1 MPTLSHFL
9 ASLRSGR
16 IGIPLV
22 ILSVLAMIILPLPPL
37 LLDALFTFN
46 IGLAILVLM
55 VSVSSQRPLDFS
67 LLPTVIL
74 VTTLLRLSLNV
85 ASTRVVLLD
94 GHTGSGAAGKVIE
107 AFGEVVIGGNFIV
120 GLVVFVILM
129 IINFMVIT
137 KGGERISEVT
147 ARFTLD
153 ALPGKQMAIDADLNA
168 GLLNQEQA
176 RERRRE
182 VAKEADF
189 YGAMDGASK
198 FVRGDAIAG
207 ILVLLINLFGGTAIG
222 MLVHGMSGGDAFRQY
237 ALLTIGDGLVAQI
250 PALLLSTAAAIIV
263 TRVNESAD
271 ITALVQR
278 QLLASPSLLA
288 TVAGILVV
296 LALVPGMPHLAFLA
310 FAALVGF
317 VAWRVARSAPPKE
330 AHTLER
336 TEALALALA
345 MDSPHNAPLGWEDL
359 PGVERLGLSLGYKLV
374 GLVNEAGGAPLPQR
388 VRGVRQS
395 LSEHLG
401 FLLPEVRIRDNLR
414 LKASQY
420 SIQINGQT
428 IESAEIHADR
438 LMAIPSPE
446 LYGEIDGILATDPA
460 YRMQVVWIEPTEK
473 ARALNLGYQVIDCAS
488 VIATHLNK
496 VIRQN
501 LPDLLRLDDVELLLQ
516 RLALEAPKL
525 AETLR
530 AQLGLG
536 PIHRACRHLLQ
547 DEVPL
552 RDVVTL
558 ATALLEGSE
567 STKDPL
573 LLAADARYALRRTIV
588 AQIAGERGELGVF
601 LLDPALENTLLGA
614 LSLAQQAGPV
624 SLDAIPVEPALLNQL
639 QGAMPAVK
647 ERLRR
652 EGHPPILTVMPQ
664 LRPLVARYA
673 RVFSPGLHVL
683 SQNEI
688 PERVGLKVVG
698 TLG

>member
-176 RERRRE
+176 RDRRRE

-336 TEALALALA
+336 TEALAQA

-501 LPDLLRLDDVELLLQ
+501 LPDLLRLDDVDLLLQ

-525 AETLR
+525 AEALR

-664 LRPLVARYA
+664 LRPLLARYA
-673 RVFSPGLHVL
+673 RVFSPGLYVL

>member
-1 MPTLSHFL
+1 MPTLSHLL

-336 TEALALALA
+336 TEALAQA

-614 LSLAQQAGPV
+614 LSLAQQTGPV

-664 LRPLVARYA
+664 LRPLLARYA

>member
-336 TEALALALA
+336 TEALAQA

-395 LSEHLG
+395 LSELLG

-501 LPDLLRLDDVELLLQ
+501 LPDLLRLDDVDLLLQ

-525 AETLR
+525 AEALR

-664 LRPLVARYA
+664 LRPLLARYA

>member
-336 TEALALALA
+336 TEALAQA

-525 AETLR
+525 AEALR

-639 QGAMPAVK
+639 QGTMPAVK

-664 LRPLVARYA
+664 LRPLLARYA

>member
-176 RERRRE
+176 RDRRRE

-336 TEALALALA
+336 TEALALA

-664 LRPLVARYA
+664 LRPLLARYA

>member
-46 IGLAILVLM
+46 ICLAILVLM

-330 AHTLER
+330 ARTLER
-336 TEALALALA
+336 TEALAQA

-473 ARALNLGYQVIDCAS
+473 SRALNLGYQVIDCAS

-501 LPDLLRLDDVELLLQ
+501 LPDLLRLDDVDLLLQ

-536 PIHRACRHLLQ
+536 PIHRACRYLLQ

-664 LRPLVARYA
+664 LRPLLARYA

>member
-176 RERRRE
+176 RDRRRE

-336 TEALALALA
+336 TEALALA

-536 PIHRACRHLLQ
+536 SIHRACRHLLQ

-664 LRPLVARYA
+664 LRPLLARYA

>member
-317 VAWRVARSAPPKE
+317 VAWRVARSAPRKR
-330 AHTLER
+330 HTPWSAPRPWPWPWPWTAR
-336 TEALALALA
+336 TTHRWAGRTCPASSAWGCPWA
-345 MDSPHNAPLGWEDL
+345 TSWWGWSMR
-359 PGVERLGLSLGYKLV
+359 PAVRRCRNGC
-374 GLVNEAGGAPLPQR
+374 AG
-388 VRGVRQS
+388 
-395 LSEHLG
+395 
-401 FLLPEVRIRDNLR
+401 
-414 LKASQY
+414 
-420 SIQINGQT
+420 
-428 IESAEIHADR
+428 
-438 LMAIPSPE
+438 
-446 LYGEIDGILATDPA
+446 
-460 YRMQVVWIEPTEK
+460 
-473 ARALNLGYQVIDCAS
+473 CAS
-488 VIATHLNK
+488 RCPSTWASSCRRCASAT
-496 VIRQN
+496 
-501 LPDLLRLDDVELLLQ
+501 
-516 RLALEAPKL
+516 
-525 AETLR
+525 TC
-530 AQLGLG
+530 G
-536 PIHRACRHLLQ
+536 
-547 DEVPL
+547 
-552 RDVVTL
+552 
-558 ATALLEGSE
+558 
-567 STKDPL
+567 
-573 LLAADARYALRRTIV
+573 
-588 AQIAGERGELGVF
+588 
-601 LLDPALENTLLGA
+601 
-614 LSLAQQAGPV
+614 
-624 SLDAIPVEPALLNQL
+624 
-639 QGAMPAVK
+639 
-647 ERLRR
+647 
-652 EGHPPILTVMPQ
+652 
-664 LRPLVARYA
+664 
-673 RVFSPGLHVL
+673 
-683 SQNEI
+683 
-688 PERVGLKVVG
+688 
-698 TLG
+698 

>member
-336 TEALALALA
+336 TEALAQA

-525 AETLR
+525 AEALR

-614 LSLAQQAGPV
+614 LSLAQQTGPV

-664 LRPLVARYA
+664 LRPLLARYA

>member
-336 TEALALALA
+336 TEALALA

-401 FLLPEVRIRDNLR
+401 FLLPEVCIRDNLR

-501 LPDLLRLDDVELLLQ
+501 LPDLLRLDDVDLLLQ

-536 PIHRACRHLLQ
+536 SIHRACRHLLQ

-573 LLAADARYALRRTIV
+573 LLATDARYALRRTIV

-664 LRPLVARYA
+664 LRPLLARYA

>member
-176 RERRRE
+176 RDRRRE

-336 TEALALALA
+336 TEALAQA

-614 LSLAQQAGPV
+614 LSLAQQTGPV

-664 LRPLVARYA
+664 LRPLLARYA

-688 PERVGLKVVG
+688 PERLGLKVVG

>member
-1 MPTLSHFL
+1 MPTLPQL
-9 ASLRSGR
+9 LDSLRSGR

-46 IGLAILVLM
+46 IGLAILVLL
-55 VSVSSQRPLDFS
+55 VSISAQRPLDFS

-129 IINFMVIT
+129 IINFMVVT

-207 ILVLLINLFGGTAIG
+207 ILILLINLFGGTAIG

-250 PALLLSTAAAIIV
+250 PALLLSTAAALIV

-271 ITALVQR
+271 MTALVQR

-296 LALVPGMPHLAFLA
+296 LALVPGMPHMAFLA

-317 VAWRVARSAPPKE
+317 VAWRAARNAPPRE
-330 AHTLER
+330 AQTLER
-336 TEALALALA
+336 TEALALA
-345 MDSPHNAPLGWEDL
+345 MDSPHDNPLGWNDL
-359 PGVERLGLSLGYKLV
+359 PVVERLGLSLGYKLV

-388 VRGVRQS
+388 VRGVRQA

-414 LKASQY
+414 LKAAQY

-460 YRMQVVWIEPTEK
+460 YRMHVVWIEPTDK
-473 ARALNLGYQVIDCAS
+473 SRALNLGYQVIDCAS

-496 VIRQN
+496 VIRQH
-501 LPDLLRLDDVELLLQ
+501 LPDLLRLDDVEQLLQ

-525 AETLR
+525 AEALR

-552 RDVVTL
+552 RDMATL
-558 ATALLEGSE
+558 ATALLEGCE
-567 STKDPL
+567 TTKDPL
-573 LLAADARYALRRTIV
+573 LLAADVRYALRRTIV
-588 AQIAGERGELGVF
+588 SQIAGERSELGVF

-614 LSLAQQAGPV
+614 LSLAQQSGPV

-664 LRPLVARYA
+664 LRPLLARYA